1 MWEAFRGL
9 SILVTSIRINKVICF
24 MQKRENG
31 EKGEARMSAV
41 PVMGIY
47 LTSPVKVLLNSAVV
61 NSLTHQLESRFK
73 SEMLLYLFLTKYL
86 INKGEK

>member
-1 MWEAFRGL
+1 MTLTAVKPCAKSKG
-9 SILVTSIRINKVICF
+9 IC
-24 MQKRENG
+24 KNG

-47 LTSPVKVLLNSAVV
+47 LTSPDKVLLNSAVV